1 MQAFLARVA
10 DHVISRYADGT
21 GELCIVLPNRR
32 AGLFLRQH
40 LAKRVEST
48 IWAPVVFSIE
58 DFVQELA
65 GMQAVDNLTLLFELY
80 AIHRERAGARAEAFE
95 EFSKWA
101 QVFIQDV
108 NELDRYLV
116 DTKKLFGNLENIKE
130 IENWSLSK
138 EDLTDFQRQY
148 LDFFRSLGGLY
159 DELKQRL
166 LSQKRIYEGL
176 AFRVAWEELDEKIKK
191 QRWKKIIF
199 AGFNALNAAEEKI
212 MHALV
217 KRGMAEMLWDSD
229 TYYLEDTKQEAG
241 KFLRRLLPRFKKEG
255 EKEFLWQ
262 EDLLSGDAKK
272 IDVIG
277 AARQVTQA
285 KAASGILEKL
295 KLDSEQLKRTAV
307 VLCDENLLFPVLHSL
322 PAYIENVN
330 VTMGY
335 PLRNTP
341 FAGLV
346 EVLFNLHEYSKGSKK
361 DGDEVFTRFYH
372 RELLRLLSHPYIK
385 FLFAEPGFTTRLRQ
399 AVIQRNYVFVSV
411 NDLEKFLE
419 GEYSDVFTR
428 MKFIFTPWRSAGDAL
443 DCFDRLIDMLR
454 VKFMNGKE
462 RISIETE
469 YIFGYSKVFKRLR
482 TLLDE
487 YRLSPSLKS
496 FHSLVKQVSASSSLP
511 FYGEPLSGLQV
522 MGVLE
527 TRTLDFENLIMLSV
541 NENVLPAA
549 KTQHSFIPYDLKKV
563 FELPTYSDKDAVFAY
578 HFYRLLQRAKNIY
591 LLYNT
596 ETDEFGKGEKSRF
609 ITQLL
614 YELPRKNPDVRI
626 EEMLAVT
633 GGSVGEDEGIMLEKS
648 AEVLQKLGEKA
659 ENGFSPSALNTW
671 KKCGLQFYFRHVA
684 GLKETDEVEETI
696 GTDTLGTAIH
706 KALEELYKP
715 VRGKELTLADIE
727 RMKKEAEK
735 VTEAAFMQ
743 LYTSHEL
750 NSGKN
755 LLTFRIAVKFIRN
768 FLDAEK
774 ENVEELSKENKKL
787 RILELELP
795 LECTLD
801 VNGKKIRFKGNADR
815 IDSIGDLTRIIDYKT
830 GKAEDKEL
838 KLEDWPDIRTEPLL
852 NKSFQLMMYALL
864 YAKKEKKRQELVS
877 GIITFRELSA
887 GLKTVKM
894 NGSEFIDEEK
904 LERFEGELK
913 LLVEDIFDPE
923 KPFEQTGDPEV
934 CRFCSFRSICNK

>member
-10 DHVISRYADGT
+10 DHVISRYADHT

-40 LAKRVEST
+40 LAKRVEKT
-48 IWAPVVFSIE
+48 IWAPVIFSIE
-58 DFVQELA
+58 DFVQELV

-80 AIHRERAGARAEAFE
+80 AIHREKEGEKAEAFE

-108 NELDRYLV
+108 NELDRYLAN
-116 DTKKLFGNLENIKE
+116 TQELFGNLQNIKE

-159 DELKQRL
+159 NELKQRL
-166 LSQKRIYEGL
+166 LSQNKVYEGL
-176 AFRVAWEELDEKIKK
+176 AFRLAWEQLDEKIKR

-199 AGFNALNAAEEKI
+199 AGFNALNTSEERI
-212 MHALV
+212 MNTLV
-217 KRGMAEMLWDSD
+217 KRGLAEMLWDSD
-229 TYYLEDTKQEAG
+229 SYYADDTKQEAG
-241 KFLRRLLPRFKKEG
+241 KFLRRLLPRFQKEG
-255 EKEFLWQ
+255 EKGFLWQ
-262 EDLLSGDAKK
+262 EDLLSQDAKK
-272 IDVIG
+272 ISVIG
-277 AARQVTQA
+277 AAKQVAQA
-285 KAASGILEKL
+285 KTASAILEKL
-295 KLDSEQLKRTAV
+295 GLDAEQLKRTAV

-322 PAYIENVN
+322 PSYIENVN

-346 EVLFNLHEYSKGSKK
+346 EVLFNLHEYSRGNKK
-361 DGDEVFTRFYH
+361 EKEEEFTRFYH

-385 FLFAEPGFTTRLRQ
+385 FLFAEPGFTTKLRQ
-399 AVIQRNYVFVSV
+399 AIIKRNYVFVSV
-411 NDLEKFLE
+411 KDLEKFLDGDHKDE
-419 GEYSDVFTR
+419 FDR
-428 MKFIFTPWRSAGDAL
+428 MKFIFAPWRSADDAL
-443 DCFDRLIDMLR
+443 NCFDKLIDMLR

-482 TLLDE
+482 TLLSE

-496 FHSLVKQVSASSSLP
+496 FHSLIKQVSASASLP

-527 TRTLDFENLIMLSV
+527 TRTLDFENLILLSV

-549 KTQHSFIPYDLKKV
+549 KTQHSFIPYDLKKA
-563 FELPTYSDKDAVFAY
+563 FDLPTYSDKDAVFAY
-578 HFYRLLQRAKNIY
+578 HFYRLLQRAKTIY

-614 YELPRKNPDVRI
+614 YELPRKNPNVII
-626 EEMLAVT
+626 EEKLAVT
-633 GGSVGEDEGIMLEKS
+633 SGNAGDGNEIALEKS
-648 AEVLQKLGEKA
+648 AEVLQKLEEKA
-659 ENGFSPSALNTW
+659 GKGFSPSALNTY
-671 KKCGLQFYFRHVA
+671 KKCGLQFYFRHVV
-684 GLKETDEVEETI
+684 GLKETEEVEETI
-696 GTDTLGTAIH
+696 GADTLGTAIH

-715 VRGKELTLADIE
+715 IRGKEITLFDIE
-727 RMKKEAEK
+727 RMKRDVEK
-735 VTEAAFMQ
+735 VTENAFME

-774 ENVEELSKENKKL
+774 ESIETLAKENKKL

-795 LECTLD
+795 LEYELD
-801 VNGKKIRFKGNADR
+801 VNGKNILFKGNADR
-815 IDSIGDLTRIIDYKT
+815 IDSIGEVTRIIDYKT
-830 GKAEDKEL
+830 GKTEDKEL
-838 KLEDWPDIRTEPLL
+838 KLEKWPDIRTEPLL
-852 NKSFQLMMYALL
+852 NKSFQLVMYAFL
-864 YAKKEKKRQELVS
+864 YAKKEKKKQELVS

-894 NGSEFIDEEK
+894 NGSELMDGDK
-904 LERFEGELK
+904 LEQFEEELK
-913 LLVEDIFDPE
+913 ILLGDIFDPA
-923 KPFEQTGDPEV
+923 KPFTQTSDAEI